1 VLESSPAFP
10 NPFHLPPRHHHFILC
25 PTITPFNSPSSIHP
39 THPPPPP
46 PPPGAFVTSPVPETL
61 QVADRP

>member
-1 VLESSPAFP
+1 MQMQLQMLGPAVT
-10 NPFHLPPRHHHFILC
+10 PPQKQIMTTLQRKQ
-25 PTITPFNSPSSIHP
+25 PT
-39 THPPPPP
+39 PPP